1 MMKYNVVVF
10 SFYLLL
16 LSLSPNVLANPIM
29 LKDHEKKIKNF
40 YQIKSLAD
48 KVGRKD
54 LEEEIRKFV
63 AQTRPSRIVNSPGHL
78 AAQKYIKDELKKLT
92 LPGSSVTEQ
101 DFILDVDSAIKDY
114 RDEFQKEI
122 AEKYDVKDPL
132 YQKWFK
138 VTDSMV
144 RLTNKYRGTKGKNL
158 IFEKKGVS
166 RPNDILILGANF
178 DTLVHNPE
186 TLIPEPEK
194 AMPGADNNAS
204 GVVALLNL
212 AKILNALDLP
222 ITVKIVFFDA
232 EELSFLGSKA
242 YLDQYGEELKKQ
254 NVMGFINVLMI
265 GHDSKREDKE
275 KKNNNM
281 AMYFRPNNEREMSFA
296 GKIINGGKKTWSAI
310 DFKPVANAMNSSSH
324 QVFWDRGFDA
334 VVMTQNWE
342 SDFNPRWHTPN
353 DFVETLNLST
363 WTSAFKFITGSVLS
377 LSFGV
382 EK

>member
-1 MMKYNVVVF
+1 MIKYIALFLSFNFF
-10 SFYLLL
+10 SSTIF
-16 LSLSPNVLANPIM
+16 ANPIL
-29 LKDHEKKIKNF
+29 LKDHEKKVKNF

-48 KVGRKD
+48 KIGRKD
-54 LEEEIRKFV
+54 LEQEIRKFV
-63 AQTRPSRIVNSPGHL
+63 ADSRPSRLVNTSGHK
-78 AAQKYIKDELKKLT
+78 AAQKYIIEELKKLT
-92 LPGSSVTEQ
+92 LPGTSVSEQ
-101 DFILDVDSAIKDY
+101 DFTLDVDSAIKDY

-122 AEKYDVKDPL
+122 VEKYDAKDPL
-132 YQKWFK
+132 YQRWLK
-138 VTDSMV
+138 VTESMV
-144 RLTNKYRGTKGKNL
+144 KLTNKFRGTKGKN
-158 IFEKKGVS
+158 IVFEKKGVT
-166 RPNDILILGANF
+166 RPNDILILGANY
-178 DTLVHNPE
+178 DTLVHNSE
-186 TLIPEPEK
+186 TLIPEPDK

-222 ITVKIVFFDA
+222 ITVRLVFFDA
-232 EELSFLGSKA
+232 EEFSFLGSKA

-254 NVMGFINVLMI
+254 NFLGFVNVLMI

-281 AMYFRPNNEREMSFA
+281 AMYFRPNNDREMNLAS
-296 GKIINGGKKTWSAI
+296 KIINGGKKTWSAI

-363 WTSAFKFITGSVLS
+363 WASAFKFITGSVLS
-377 LSFGV
+377 MSFSV

>member
-1 MMKYNVVVF
+1 MLKYMAIF
-10 SFYLLL
+10 
-16 LSLSPNVLANPIM
+16 LSLNIFHITILANPIV
-29 LKDHEKKIKNF
+29 LKDHEKKVKNF

-48 KVGRKD
+48 KIGRKD
-54 LEEEIRKFV
+54 LEIQMRKFI
-63 AQTRPSRIVNSPGHL
+63 ADTRPSRLVNTEGHK
-78 AAQKYIKDELKKLT
+78 AAQKYIVDELKKLT
-92 LPGSSVTEQ
+92 FLGSSVSEQ
-101 DFILDVDSAIKDY
+101 DFTLDVDSAIKDY

-122 AEKYDVKDPL
+122 VEKYDAKDPL
-132 YQKWFK
+132 YQRWLK

-144 RLTNKYRGTKGKNL
+144 RLANKYRGTKGKNI
-158 IFEKKGVS
+158 IFEKKGVT
-166 RPNDILILGANF
+166 RPNDILILGANY
-178 DTLVHNPE
+178 DTLVHHPE
-186 TLIPEPEK
+186 TLMPEPEK
-194 AMPGADNNAS
+194 SMPGADNNAS

-222 ITVKIVFFDA
+222 ITVRIVFFDA

-254 NVMGFINVLMI
+254 NFLGFVNVLMI

-281 AMYFRPNNEREMSFA
+281 AMYFRPNNDREMNLAS
-296 GKIINGGKKTWSAI
+296 KILNGGKKTWSAI

-334 VVMTQNWE
+334 LVMTQNWE

-363 WTSAFKFITGSVLS
+363 WASAFKFITGSVLS
-377 LSFGV
+377 VSFGI

>member
-1 MMKYNVVVF
+1 MIKYIALF
-10 SFYLLL
+10 
-16 LSLSPNVLANPIM
+16 LSLNFFSSTIFANPIL
-29 LKDHEKKIKNF
+29 LKDHEKKVKNF

-48 KVGRKD
+48 KIGRKD
-54 LEEEIRKFV
+54 LEQEIRKFV
-63 AQTRPSRIVNSPGHL
+63 ADSRPSRLVNTTGHK
-78 AAQKYIKDELKKLT
+78 AAQKYIIEELRKLT
-92 LPGSSVTEQ
+92 LPGTSVSEQ
-101 DFILDVDSAIKDY
+101 DFTLDVDSAIKDY

-122 AEKYDVKDPL
+122 VEKYDAKDPL
-132 YQKWFK
+132 YQRWLK
-138 VTDSMV
+138 VTESMV
-144 RLTNKYRGTKGKNL
+144 KLTNKFRGTKGKN
-158 IFEKKGVS
+158 IVFEKKGVT
-166 RPNDILILGANF
+166 RPNDILILGANY
-178 DTLVHNPE
+178 DTLVHNSE
-186 TLIPEPEK
+186 TLIPEPDK

-222 ITVKIVFFDA
+222 ITVRLVFFDA
-232 EELSFLGSKA
+232 EEFSFLGSKA

-254 NVMGFINVLMI
+254 NFLGFVNVLMI

-281 AMYFRPNNEREMSFA
+281 AMYFRPNNDREMNLAS
-296 GKIINGGKKTWSAI
+296 KIINGGKKTWSAI

-363 WTSAFKFITGSVLS
+363 WASAFKFITGSVLAM
-377 LSFGV
+377 SFSV

>member
-1 MMKYNVVVF
+1 MIKYIAFFLSFNFF
-10 SFYLLL
+10 SSTIF
-16 LSLSPNVLANPIM
+16 ANPIL
-29 LKDHEKKIKNF
+29 LKDHEKKVKNF

-48 KVGRKD
+48 KIGRKD
-54 LEEEIRKFV
+54 LEQEIRKFV
-63 AQTRPSRIVNSPGHL
+63 ADSRPSRLVNTSGHK
-78 AAQKYIKDELKKLT
+78 AAQKYIIEELKKLT
-92 LPGSSVTEQ
+92 LPGTSVSEQ
-101 DFILDVDSAIKDY
+101 DFTLDVDSAIKDY

-122 AEKYDVKDPL
+122 VEKYDAKDPL
-132 YQKWFK
+132 YQRWLK
-138 VTDSMV
+138 VTESMV
-144 RLTNKYRGTKGKNL
+144 KLTNKFRGTKGKN
-158 IFEKKGVS
+158 IVFEKKGVT
-166 RPNDILILGANF
+166 RPNDILILGANY
-178 DTLVHNPE
+178 DTLVHNSE
-186 TLIPEPEK
+186 TLIPEPDK

-222 ITVKIVFFDA
+222 ITVRLVFFDA
-232 EELSFLGSKA
+232 EEFSFLGSKA

-254 NVMGFINVLMI
+254 NFLGFVNVLMI

-281 AMYFRPNNEREMSFA
+281 AMYFRPNNDREMNLAS
-296 GKIINGGKKTWSAI
+296 KIINGGKKTWSAI

-363 WTSAFKFITGSVLS
+363 WASAFKFITGSVLS
-377 LSFGV
+377 MSFSV

>member
-1 MMKYNVVVF
+1 MIKYIALF
-10 SFYLLL
+10 
-16 LSLSPNVLANPIM
+16 LSLNFFSSTIFANPIL
-29 LKDHEKKIKNF
+29 LKDHEKKVKNF

-48 KVGRKD
+48 KIGRKD
-54 LEEEIRKFV
+54 LEQEIRKFV
-63 AQTRPSRIVNSPGHL
+63 ADSRPSRLVNTTGHK
-78 AAQKYIKDELKKLT
+78 AAQKYIIEELRKLT
-92 LPGSSVTEQ
+92 LPGTSVSEQ
-101 DFILDVDSAIKDY
+101 DFTLDVDSAIKDY

-122 AEKYDVKDPL
+122 VEKYDAKDPL
-132 YQKWFK
+132 YQRWLK
-138 VTDSMV
+138 VTESMV
-144 RLTNKYRGTKGKNL
+144 KLTNKFRGTKGKN
-158 IFEKKGVS
+158 IVFEKKGVT
-166 RPNDILILGANF
+166 RPNDILILGANY
-178 DTLVHNPE
+178 DTLVHNSE
-186 TLIPEPEK
+186 TLIPEPDK

-222 ITVKIVFFDA
+222 ITVRLVFFDA
-232 EELSFLGSKA
+232 EEFSFLGSKA

-254 NVMGFINVLMI
+254 NFLGFVNVLMI

-281 AMYFRPNNEREMSFA
+281 AMYFRPNNDREMNLAS
-296 GKIINGGKKTWSAI
+296 KIINGGKKTWSAI

-363 WTSAFKFITGSVLS
+363 WASAFKFITGSVLS
-377 LSFGV
+377 MSFSV

>member
-1 MMKYNVVVF
+1 MIKYTALF
-10 SFYLLL
+10 
-16 LSLSPNVLANPIM
+16 LSLNFFSSTIFANPIL
-29 LKDHEKKIKNF
+29 LKDHEKKVKNF

-48 KVGRKD
+48 KIGRKD
-54 LEEEIRKFV
+54 LEQEIRKFV
-63 AQTRPSRIVNSPGHL
+63 ADSRPSRLVNTSGHK
-78 AAQKYIKDELKKLT
+78 AAQKYIIEELRKLT
-92 LPGSSVTEQ
+92 LPGTSVSEQ
-101 DFILDVDSAIKDY
+101 DFTLDVDSAIKDY

-122 AEKYDVKDPL
+122 VEKYDAKDPL
-132 YQKWFK
+132 YQRWLK
-138 VTDSMV
+138 VTESMV
-144 RLTNKYRGTKGKNL
+144 KLTNKFRGTKGKN
-158 IFEKKGVS
+158 IVFEKKGVT
-166 RPNDILILGANF
+166 RPNDILILGANY
-178 DTLVHNPE
+178 DTLVHNSE
-186 TLIPEPEK
+186 TLIPEPDK

-222 ITVKIVFFDA
+222 ITVRLVFFDA
-232 EELSFLGSKA
+232 EEFSFLGSKA

-254 NVMGFINVLMI
+254 NFLGFVNVLMI

-281 AMYFRPNNEREMSFA
+281 AMYFRPNNDREMNLAS
-296 GKIINGGKKTWSAI
+296 KIINGGKKTWSAI

-363 WTSAFKFITGSVLS
+363 WASAFKFITGSVLS
-377 LSFGV
+377 MSFSV

>member
-1 MMKYNVVVF
+1 MIKYVALF
-10 SFYLLL
+10 
-16 LSLSPNVLANPIM
+16 LSLNFFSSTIFANPIL
-29 LKDHEKKIKNF
+29 LKDHEKKVKNF

-48 KVGRKD
+48 KIGRKD
-54 LEEEIRKFV
+54 LEQEIRKFV
-63 AQTRPSRIVNSPGHL
+63 ADSRPSRLVNTTGHK
-78 AAQKYIKDELKKLT
+78 AAQKYIIEELRKLT
-92 LPGSSVTEQ
+92 LPGTSVSEQ
-101 DFILDVDSAIKDY
+101 DFTLDVDSAIKDY

-122 AEKYDVKDPL
+122 VEKYDAKDPL
-132 YQKWFK
+132 YQRWLK
-138 VTDSMV
+138 VTESMV
-144 RLTNKYRGTKGKNL
+144 KLTNKFRGTKGKN
-158 IFEKKGVS
+158 IVFEKKGVT
-166 RPNDILILGANF
+166 RPNDILILGANY
-178 DTLVHNPE
+178 DTLVHNSE
-186 TLIPEPEK
+186 TLIPEPDK

-222 ITVKIVFFDA
+222 ITVRLVFFDA
-232 EELSFLGSKA
+232 EEFSFLGSKA

-254 NVMGFINVLMI
+254 NFLGFVNVLMI

-281 AMYFRPNNEREMSFA
+281 AMYFRPNNDREMNLAS
-296 GKIINGGKKTWSAI
+296 KIINGGKKTWSAI

-363 WTSAFKFITGSVLS
+363 WASAFKFITGSVLS
-377 LSFGV
+377 MSFSV

>member
-1 MMKYNVVVF
+1 MIKYIALFLSFNFF
-10 SFYLLL
+10 SSTIF
-16 LSLSPNVLANPIM
+16 ANPIL
-29 LKDHEKKIKNF
+29 LKDHEKKVKNF

-48 KVGRKD
+48 KIGRKD
-54 LEEEIRKFV
+54 LEQEIRKFV
-63 AQTRPSRIVNSPGHL
+63 ADSRPSRLVNTTGHK
-78 AAQKYIKDELKKLT
+78 AAQKYIIEELRKLT
-92 LPGSSVTEQ
+92 LPGTSVSEQ
-101 DFILDVDSAIKDY
+101 DFTLDVDSAIKDY

-122 AEKYDVKDPL
+122 VEKYDAKDPL
-132 YQKWFK
+132 YQRWLK
-138 VTDSMV
+138 VTESMV
-144 RLTNKYRGTKGKNL
+144 KLTNKFRGTKGKN
-158 IFEKKGVS
+158 IVFEKKGVT
-166 RPNDILILGANF
+166 RPNDILILGANY
-178 DTLVHNPE
+178 DTLVHNSE
-186 TLIPEPEK
+186 TLIPEPDK

-222 ITVKIVFFDA
+222 ITVRLVFFDA
-232 EELSFLGSKA
+232 EEFSFLGSKA

-254 NVMGFINVLMI
+254 NFLGFVNVLMI

-281 AMYFRPNNEREMSFA
+281 AMYFRPNNDREMNLAS
-296 GKIINGGKKTWSAI
+296 KIINGGKKTWSAI

-363 WTSAFKFITGSVLS
+363 WASAFKFITGSVLS
-377 LSFGV
+377 MSFSV